1 MAFITKYNFKRIH
14 ADPKTVGKGLMMENC
29 EELLYPNQVI
39 DWFSDLEATRLFL
52 CKILLLEPGHALFTQ
67 MIHQKWLK
75 IYTPAD
81 NFRRAT
87 KPKAPSYHTNKACE
101 GLHQP
106 FRDFELPVGFVEIYG
121 EAGVIRFRKWL
132 NSIDKDGQKPFDV
145 FEHKPERFK
154 IKCEALWPRVS
165 WDSVLLERKEN
176 SGTLSFEHYTTEEI
190 KLYINNLMDEYAQWL
205 TKLTPTERKAVET
218 FKRRS
223 AQKGLSFH
231 DLDSTVVSTLMA
243 KFQKDFKKQMAYA
256 LLSYYYKMAME
267 NDNSVDEKV
276 LEHLGFKPCG
286 HEGCSLHE
294 LSPDDFSC
302 HDILSI

>member
-14 ADPKTVGKGLMMENC
+14 ANPETIGKGLMMENC
-29 EELLYPNQVI
+29 EELLYPHKKI

-87 KPKAPSYHTNKACE
+87 KPKAPSYHINKACE

-121 EAGVIRFRKWL
+121 EAGVIRFLKWL
-132 NSIDKDGQKPFDV
+132 NFDV
-145 FEHKPERFK
+145 LEHDLERFK

-165 WDSVLLERKEN
+165 WHSVLLERKEN
-176 SGTLSFEHYTTEEI
+176 SGVHVFDYSTEEEI
-190 KLYINNLMDEYAQWL
+190 HGYINYLMEQYTQWL
-205 TKLTPTERKAVET
+205 NNVLNDTERKAVET

-223 AQKGLSFH
+223 TKKGLSFPGM
-231 DLDSTVVSTLMA
+231 DNQALNKLMST
-243 KFQKDFKKQMAYA
+243 FQREFKNRMTNA
-256 LLSYYYKMAME
+256 LLAYYYKVA
-267 NDNSVDEKV
+267 EKNHSDDVNKEV
-276 LEHLGFKPCG
+276 LEYLGFKPCG
-286 HEGCSLHE
+286 HVDCLLHKLSL
-294 LSPDDFSC
+294 DDF
-302 HDILSI
+302 

>member
-14 ADPKTVGKGLMMENC
+14 ANPETVGKGLMMENC
-29 EELLYPNQVI
+29 EELLYPHKKI

-52 CKILLLEPGHALFTQ
+52 CKILLLEPGHALFAQ

-87 KPKAPSYHTNKACE
+87 KPKAPSYHINKACE

-132 NSIDKDGQKPFDV
+132 NFDV
-145 FEHKPERFK
+145 LEHDPKRFK
-154 IKCEALWPRVS
+154 IKCEALWPQVS
-165 WDSVLLERKEN
+165 WHSVLLERKEN
-176 SGTLSFEHYTTEEI
+176 SGVHVFDYSTEEEI
-190 KLYINNLMDEYAQWL
+190 HGYINYLMEQYTQWL
-205 TKLTPTERKAVET
+205 NNVLNDTERKSVET

-223 AQKGLSFH
+223 TQKGLSFPGM
-231 DLDSTVVSTLMA
+231 DNQALNKLMA
-243 KFQKDFKKQMAYA
+243 TFQREFKNRMTNA
-256 LLSYYYKMAME
+256 LLAYYYKVA
-267 NDNSVDEKV
+267 EKNHSDDVNKEV

-286 HEGCSLHE
+286 HVDCLLHKLSL
-294 LSPDDFSC
+294 DDF
-302 HDILSI
+302 

>member
-1 MAFITKYNFKRIH
+1 MAFITKYNFNRIH
-14 ADPKTVGKGLMMENC
+14 ADPETVGKGLMMENC

-81 NFRRAT
+81 DFRRAT

-106 FRDFELPVGFVEIYG
+106 FRDFELPVGFLEKYG

-132 NSIDKDGQKPFDV
+132 NSVDKDGQKPFDV
-145 FEHKPERFK
+145 FEHNPERFK

-165 WDSVLLERKEN
+165 WHSVLLERKKN
-176 SGTLSFEHYTTEEI
+176 SGVHVFHYSTVEEI
-190 KLYINNLMDEYAQWL
+190 HDYINYLMEQYTQWL
-205 TKLTPTERKAVET
+205 NNILNNTERKAVET

-223 AQKGLSFH
+223 TQKGLSFPGM
-231 DLDSTVVSTLMA
+231 DNQTLSKLMA
-243 KFQKDFKKQMAYA
+243 TFQREFKNRMTNA
-256 LLSYYYKMAME
+256 LLAYYYKVA
-267 NDNSVDEKV
+267 EKNHSDDVAKEV
-276 LEHLGFKPCG
+276 LEHLGFKPCS
-286 HEGCSLHE
+286 HQDCSLHK
-294 LSPDDFSC
+294 LSLDDF
-302 HDILSI
+302 

>member
-14 ADPKTVGKGLMMENC
+14 ANPETIGKGLMMENC
-29 EELLYPNQVI
+29 EELLYPHKKI

-87 KPKAPSYHTNKACE
+87 KPKAPSYHINKACE

-132 NSIDKDGQKPFDV
+132 NFDV
-145 FEHKPERFK
+145 LEHDLERFK

-165 WDSVLLERKEN
+165 WHSVLLERKEN
-176 SGTLSFEHYTTEEI
+176 SGVHVFDYSTEEEI
-190 KLYINNLMDEYAQWL
+190 HGYINYLMEQYTQWL
-205 TKLTPTERKAVET
+205 NNVLNDTERKAVET

-223 AQKGLSFH
+223 TQKGLSFPGM
-231 DLDSTVVSTLMA
+231 DNQALNKLMST
-243 KFQKDFKKQMAYA
+243 FQREFKNRMTNA
-256 LLSYYYKMAME
+256 LLAYYYKVA
-267 NDNSVDEKV
+267 EKNHSDDVNKEV
-276 LEHLGFKPCG
+276 LEYLGFKPCG
-286 HEGCSLHE
+286 HVDCLLHKLSL
-294 LSPDDFSC
+294 DDF
-302 HDILSI
+302 

>member
-14 ADPKTVGKGLMMENC
+14 ANPETIGKGLMMENC

-39 DWFSDLEATRLFL
+39 NWFSDLEATRLFL

-81 NFRRAT
+81 DFRRAT

-132 NSIDKDGQKPFDV
+132 NSVDKDGQKPFDV
-145 FEHKPERFK
+145 FEHNPERFK

-165 WDSVLLERKEN
+165 WHSVLLERKEN
-176 SGTLSFEHYTTEEI
+176 SGVHIFDYSTEEEI
-190 KLYINNLMDEYAQWL
+190 HGYINYLMGQYTQWL
-205 TKLTPTERKAVET
+205 NNVLNDTERKAVET

-223 AQKGLSFH
+223 TQKGLSFPGM
-231 DLDSTVVSTLMA
+231 DNQALNKLMA
-243 KFQKDFKKQMAYA
+243 TFQREFKNRMTNA
-256 LLSYYYKMAME
+256 LLAYYYKVA
-267 NDNSVDEKV
+267 EKNHSDDVNKEV

-286 HEGCSLHE
+286 HVDCLLHKLSL
-294 LSPDDFSC
+294 DDF
-302 HDILSI
+302 

>member
-1 MAFITKYNFKRIH
+1 MAFITNYNFKRIY
-14 ADPKTVGKGLMMENC
+14 ANPETVGKGLMMENC

-81 NFRRAT
+81 DFRHAT
-87 KPKAPSYHTNKACE
+87 KPKAPSYHVNKACE

-121 EAGVIRFRKWL
+121 EAGVTRFRKWL
-132 NSIDKDGQKPFDV
+132 NSVDKDGQKPFDV
-145 FEHKPERFK
+145 FEHNPERFK
-154 IKCEALWPRVS
+154 IKCEALWARVS
-165 WDSVLLERKEN
+165 WHSVLLERKEN
-176 SGTLSFEHYTTEEI
+176 SGVHVFHYSTVEEI
-190 KLYINNLMDEYAQWL
+190 HDYINYLMAQYTRWL
-205 TKLTPTERKAVET
+205 NNVLTDTECKAVET

-223 AQKGLSFH
+223 TQKGLSFPGM
-231 DLDSTVVSTLMA
+231 DNQALSKLMA
-243 KFQKDFKKQMAYA
+243 TFQREFKNRMTNA
-256 LLSYYYKMAME
+256 LLAYYYKVAE
-267 NDNSVDEKV
+267 KNHSDDVDKEV

-286 HEGCSLHE
+286 HEDCSLHK
-294 LSPDDFSC
+294 LSLADF
-302 HDILSI
+302 